1 MPDIVRL
8 VLVCAGF
15 ALAAVVGLAPIY
27 LPAPRVDPGII
38 RSPGRLDARA
48 ADKPG
53 RIALSGEWV
62 AVWDRI
68 VPPDR
73 LRHMSRTAPAAL
85 PSAWSDIRDASGA
98 KRPSQGCAT
107 FYLDAELP
115 PGLDAVSVGVM
126 ETAFRLYA
134 NGTLVA
140 SAGVVSENSEEG
152 KAQRRPVVAN
162 AGSLPERVR
171 FTLQVSNH
179 AGVEG
184 GPVGGVVVGRY
195 AELRAG
201 EAYWN
206 LLYANVAGACS
217 ILGFYHFIVFLLRT
231 RDRKRL
237 YLSIFCTV
245 SAFRII
251 VMERFF
257 EIVFPGADLFMPLM
271 RLGHGVHYASFAFL
285 ALYVRARFPRSF
297 PKALA
302 AAAFVTGAA
311 FVLVAGV
318 APLRIVQA
326 SYYPYAAYA
335 LAVSVVAA
343 AAVMKAVR
351 GGRKD
356 AAWDALGLV
365 FLVATSTYDVARQ
378 VLQVHGVNRPIY
390 LMPIGFAAFL
400 LNVTVAQ
407 SLGYLR
413 LSDARRRLAAK
424 LAKRGDDL
432 KAIVDRKTRRL
443 REANRRLLEANA
455 NRTAFFA
462 AASHELRTPVTAMQ
476 LALRSIKEGKRD
488 AAYRPGDPVF
498 DVLSRQAARLGLQL
512 DSFLTYARLELN
524 ALHPVPA
531 ILDAG
536 ERLAYAAAGM
546 RSLAESRGVSI
557 EASAPGG
564 RPDSLKVHLDP
575 DLLDAAIN
583 NALDNMLRRCGDGG
597 AIACTASAAEGGV
610 RIRIECRGLTLSP
623 ADAEGLFIWLPEP
636 EGQGARRASGT
647 AIGLSLAKRIM
658 EAMGGTLRAE
668 TEGSFAIVL
677 SMPTAGEARREAPAG
692 AERKAAKGAEEA
704 LAAEEGAG
712 RPADAE
718 EAGSAAS
725 VVAPAAPMGEV
736 RRAAR
741 EPARRATILA
751 VDDDKDLLSFLQ
763 DGLSRQFEV
772 IPARDGEEA
781 LAELDRHPEISLIVS
796 DVMMPGMDGIELCRR
811 VRDVRRRPMPFI
823 FLTARA
829 MEEEMEEALHGG
841 AVGYVVK
848 PFAMDILAAKA
859 ASLIEFSDRQHD
871 FMKRSIMD
879 HLSGWDSS
887 DAPRREA
894 SAAPARRRSM
904 EDAAKALGL
913 TGRQAEILSLLV
925 KGYTD
930 SEIASYCGIST
941 KTVSDHVRNILE
953 KANVDN
959 RTQLAY
965 ELLSGGDEE
974 A

>member
-15 ALAAVVGLAPIY
+15 ALAAVLGLAPIY

-38 RSPGRLDARA
+38 RGPGRLDARA
-48 ADKPG
+48 AEKPG
-53 RIALSGEWV
+53 RIALVGEWV
-62 AVWDRI
+62 AVWDRV

-73 LRHMSRTAPAAL
+73 LRLMSRTAPAAL
-85 PSAWSDIRDASGA
+85 PAAWSDLRDASGA
-98 KRPSQGCAT
+98 KRPSPGCAT
-107 FYLDAELP
+107 FYLDAERP
-115 PGLDAVSVGVM
+115 PGLDGVSIGVR

-140 SAGVVSENSEEG
+140 SAGLVSEKAEEG

-162 AGSLPERVR
+162 AGTLPERVR

-184 GPVGGVVVGRY
+184 GPVGGGVVGRY
-195 AELRAG
+195 AELRAE

-217 ILGFYHFIVFLLRT
+217 ILGFYHLIVFLLRMK
-231 RDRKRL
+231 DRKRL

-271 RLGHGVHYASFAFL
+271 RVGHGVHYASFAFL

-302 AAAFVTGAA
+302 AAAFGTGAV
-311 FVLVAGV
+311 FILVAGI

-343 AAVMKAVR
+343 AAVAKAVR

-356 AAWDALGLV
+356 AAWDALGLA
-365 FLVATSTYDVARQ
+365 FLIATSTYDVARQ

-476 LALRSIKEGKRD
+476 LALRSVKEGKRD

-524 ALHPVPA
+524 ALHPVPVT
-531 ILDAG
+531 LDAG

-557 EASAPGG
+557 EVSAPPG
-564 RPDSLKVHLDP
+564 RPGSLKARLDP

-597 AIACTASAAEGGV
+597 AIACAASAAEGGV
-610 RIRIECRGLTLSP
+610 RIRIECRGLALSP
-623 ADAEGLFIWLPEP
+623 AEIEGLFTWLPEP

-677 SMPTAGEARREAPAG
+677 SMPTAGEERRDASAATERTSAEAVEAS
-692 AERKAAKGAEEA
+692 AAV
-704 LAAEEGAG
+704 EGAV
-712 RPADAE
+712 RPALAE
-718 EAGSAAS
+718 EAGNSAS
-725 VVAPAAPMGEV
+725 EESPAAPMGEV

-741 EPARRATILA
+741 EPAKRATILA

-811 VRDVRRRPMPFI
+811 VRDVKRRPMPFI

-859 ASLIEFSDRQHD
+859 ASLIEFSDRQRD

-887 DAPRREA
+887 GDPGRAE

-965 ELLSGGDEE
+965 ELLSGGDED